1 MTGINAHRARHLRT
15 SLPYDLID
23 SADRLLPERLAQ
35 QLSAGE
41 GSEAI
46 ATQFV
51 RCHGRATG
59 APIWRAWTPSLQKR
73 RSAVT
78 SVRPITATRSSSTS
92 RAEIIQQIRRLSEVT
107 RLGAILKAMINRT
120 EQLKAFAT

>member
-1 MTGINAHRARHLRT
+1 MRIGPGICEHPV
-15 SLPYDLID
+15 PYDLID
-23 SADRLLPERLAQ
+23 SADRLLPERLVQ
-35 QLSAGE
+35 RLSAGE

-78 SVRPITATRSSSTS
+78 SVRPITATSITSTS

-107 RLGAILKAMINRT
+107 RPGAILKAMINRT
-120 EQLKAFAT
+120 EQLKAFAS

>member
-1 MTGINAHRARHLRT
+1 MRIGPGICEHPV
-15 SLPYDLID
+15 PYDLID
-23 SADRLLPERLAQ
+23 SADWLLPERLVQ
-35 QLSAGE
+35 RLSAGE
-41 GSEAI
+41 GTEAI
-46 ATQFV
+46 ATHFV
-51 RCHGRATG
+51 RCHDARPAHQIG
-59 APIWRAWTPSLQKR
+59 RAWTPSLHQR

-120 EQLKAFAT
+120 EQLKAFAS